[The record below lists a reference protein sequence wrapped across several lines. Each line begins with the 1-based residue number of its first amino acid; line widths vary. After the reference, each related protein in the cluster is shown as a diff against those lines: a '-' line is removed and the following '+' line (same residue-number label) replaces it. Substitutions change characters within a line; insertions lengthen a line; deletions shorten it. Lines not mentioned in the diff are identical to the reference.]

1 MEKTIVSLI
10 GKMEGGSI
18 MEQLLLKRA
27 ATGDKEAYAEL
38 VRLHY
43 KTVEKF
49 SFQCGVHS
57 NDIQDVTQEV
67 FIKLYRFLA
76 QFEQGKFTTWLYKMT
91 LNTVRDYYRKEQ
103 REKRKRDKLQY
114 ESSSIVHMTTDDI
127 ALHEAIL
134 TLDEKYRMPIVL
146 YYFHDCKYEEIAE
159 ILTISLSTV
168 KVRLMRAKEQLKAIL
183 QQGGES
189 NG

>member
-1 MEKTIVSLI
+1 
-10 GKMEGGSI
+10 

-27 ATGDKEAYAEL
+27 ANGDKEAYAEL

-57 NDIQDVTQEV
+57 NDIQDITQEV
-67 FIKLYRFLA
+67 FIKLYRFIEH
-76 QFEQGKFTTWLYKMT
+76 FDKGKFTTWLYKIT

-103 REKRKRDKLQY
+103 REKRKKDKLQQ
-114 ESSSIVHMTTDDI
+114 EVVPAIHMDTDDLT
-127 ALHEAIL
+127 LHEAIL
-134 TLDEKYRMPIVL
+134 ALGEKYRTPIIL

-159 ILTISLSTV
+159 ILSISMSTV

-183 QQGGES
+183 QQGGVS
-189 NG
+189 